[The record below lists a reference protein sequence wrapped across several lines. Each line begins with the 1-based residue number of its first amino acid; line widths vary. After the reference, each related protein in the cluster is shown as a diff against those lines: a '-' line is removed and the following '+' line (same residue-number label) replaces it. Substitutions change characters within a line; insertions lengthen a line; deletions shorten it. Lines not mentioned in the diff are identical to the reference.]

1 MRKLIVACIGVAC
14 ASCLYQ
20 ARAADELYP
29 ADYFRSPQF
38 RKAFLASLGVKTEVE
53 PKLTEEEQHYLSQ
66 IEPHL
71 ADALDDSLA
80 ALLKIT
86 TPESTARFDYEL
98 GILYFR
104 KNDLV
109 SAEQWLTKAVTKFER
124 FLRAHQ
130 NLGRIFYRLEKHARA
145 VDHITKALALGQADE
160 ELYGLLG
167 ICYMATG
174 QALSAESAFRS
185 AVMLGPKTLDWKMG
199 LAQAI
204 SKQGK
209 AAEAVALFGE
219 LIQANPSRA
228 DLIGFQAMAHLANK
242 APLEAAKN
250 LEVLAM
256 MGKATPK
263 QLSDLGDIYLNES
276 IYALAGSAYLRSLQV
291 KDSPASPESALRAV
305 ELLAARGAVDEVQM
319 LASGIQDTFPQMD
332 PALKTRM
339 MKTQARVAIAQEKGE
354 DAVALLKEIH
364 AANPLDGEVIM
375 LLADHFSKSDEK
387 EQAVF
392 YLERALKVP
401 TVEAQASV
409 KLAQAVISQSSR
421 ETDKNKRS
429 SQLQRAI
436 ELIKRANE
444 LKPNEA
450 LARYLSD
457 LERSLSKMRGG

>member
-1 MRKLIVACIGVAC
+1 MMRRLVIFALVSAGSVM
-14 ASCLYQ
+14 
-20 ARAADELYP
+20 AAESNLYP

-38 RKAFLASLGVKTEVE
+38 RRAFLASMGVKTEVE
-53 PKLTEEEQHYLSQ
+53 PKLTDEEQHYLGQ

-71 ADALDDSLA
+71 ADSIDDSLN

-109 SAEQWLTKAVTKFER
+109 SAEQWLVRAVTKFER

-130 NLGRIFYRLEKHARA
+130 NLGRILYRAQKYDKAIE
-145 VDHITKALALGQADE
+145 HITKALALGQADE

-167 ICYMATG
+167 ICYMSTN

-219 LIQANPSRA
+219 LYQNNPTRA
-228 DLIGFQAMAHLANK
+228 DILGYQAMAHLANK

-250 LEVLAM
+250 FEVLAM
-256 MGKATPK
+256 LGKATAK
-263 QLSDLGDIYLNES
+263 QLSDLGDIYLNEA
-276 IYALAGSAYLRSLQV
+276 IYPLAASAYLRSIQV
-291 KDSPASPESALRAV
+291 PESPAQPETALRAV
-305 ELLAARGAVDEVQM
+305 ELLAARGAGNEVRDLINGINAAFPSLDSTLKIRM
-319 LASGIQDTFPQMD
+319 L
-332 PALKTRM
+332 
-339 MKTQARVAIAQEKGE
+339 KTQARVAVAEE
-354 DAVALLKEIH
+354 NSAVAVKLLQEIH
-364 AANPLDGEVIM
+364 AASPLDGEVIM
-375 LLADHFSKSDEK
+375 LLADHYTREGDR
-387 EQAVF
+387 EQAIF
-392 YLERALKVP
+392 YLERGLKVS
-401 TVEAQASV
+401 TVEAQASI
-409 KLAQAVISQSSR
+409 KLAQAIMAQSAK
-421 ETDKNKRS
+421 ETDKTKRS
-429 SQLQRAI
+429 EKLQRAI

-444 LKPNEA
+444 LKPNDA
-450 LARYLSD
+450 LARYLAD

>member
-1 MRKLIVACIGVAC
+1 MSARIFMLLL
-14 ASCLYQ
+14 CLGLTLE
-20 ARAADELYP
+20 AAADQALYP
-29 ADYFRSPQF
+29 TDYFRSPQF

-53 PKLTEEEQHYLSQ
+53 PKLTDEEQNYLGQ

-71 ADALDDSLA
+71 ADEIEDSIT

-109 SAEQWLTKAVTKFER
+109 TAEAWLTKAVTKFER

-130 NLGRIFYRLEKHARA
+130 NLGRILYRTQKFDKAIE
-145 VDHITKALALGQADE
+145 HITRALALGQADE

-167 ICYMATG
+167 ICYLSTD

-219 LIQANPSRA
+219 LARANPQRT

-250 LEVLAM
+250 FEVLSM
-256 MGKATPK
+256 MNKATPK
-263 QLSDLGDIYLNES
+263 QLSDLGDIYLNEG
-276 IYALAGSAYLRSLQV
+276 IYPLAASAYLRSIQV
-291 KDSPASPESALRAV
+291 PEAPAQPETALRAV
-305 ELLAARGAVDEVQM
+305 ELLAARGAGHEVRE
-319 LASGIQDTFPQMD
+319 LITGINAAFPSLD
-332 PALKTRM
+332 SALKIRM
-339 MKTQARVAIAQEKGE
+339 LKTQARI
-354 DAVALLKEIH
+354 AVAEEAGETAAKLLKEIH
-364 AANPLDGEVIM
+364 EVNPLDGEVIM
-375 LLADHFSKSDEK
+375 LLADHYSKAGEK
-387 EQAVF
+387 EQSIF

-401 TVEAQASV
+401 AVEAPASI
-409 KLAQAVISQSSR
+409 KLAQAIMAQSAKES
-421 ETDKNKRS
+421 DKSKRS
-429 SQLQRAI
+429 EKLQRAI

-450 LARYLSD
+450 LARYLAD

>member
-1 MRKLIVACIGVAC
+1 MKTWFCLSLAILVTGSAVADSA
-14 ASCLYQ
+14 
-20 ARAADELYP
+20 LYP
-29 ADYFRSPQF
+29 ADYFRSSQF
-38 RKAFLASLGVKTEVE
+38 RRAFLASLGVKTEVE

-71 ADALDDSLA
+71 ADSIDDSIA

-104 KNDLV
+104 KNDLFT
-109 SAEQWLTKAVTKFER
+109 AERWLTQAVTKFER

-130 NLGRIFYRLEKHARA
+130 NLGRILYRTQKYDKAIE
-145 VDHITKALALGQADE
+145 HITKALALGQADE

-167 ICYMATG
+167 ICYMSTD

-209 AAEAVALFGE
+209 ATEAVALFGE
-219 LIQANPSRA
+219 LIQNNPTRT
-228 DLIGFQAMAHLANK
+228 DIIGYQAMAHLANK

-250 LEVLAM
+250 FEVLAM
-256 MGKATPK
+256 MGKASPK
-263 QLSDLGDIYLNES
+263 QLSDLGDIYLNEA
-276 IYALAGSAYLRSLQV
+276 IYPLAASAYLRSIQV
-291 KDSPASPESALRAV
+291 PDSPAQPESALRAV
-305 ELLAARGAVDEVQM
+305 ELLAARGAGNEVRE
-319 LASGIQDTFPQMD
+319 LINGINATFPSLD
-332 PALKTRM
+332 SALKIRM
-339 MKTQARVAIAQEKGE
+339 LKTQARI
-354 DAVALLKEIH
+354 AVAEENSVVAVKLLQEIH

-375 LLADHFSKSDEK
+375 LLSDHYAREDNK
-387 EQAVF
+387 EQSMF

-401 TVEAQASV
+401 AVEAPASI
-409 KLAQAVISQSSR
+409 KLAQAIMAQSAR
-421 ETDKNKRS
+421 ETDKTKRGEK
-429 SQLQRAI
+429 LQRAI

-444 LKPNEA
+444 LKPNDA
-450 LARYLSD
+450 LARYLAD